1 MHIPSGMGRP
11 GHLVIKDPTTLYSV
25 GALPKFEFECNV
37 SNVNGSVF
45 RRVGYYFY
53 AFTTGIIFD
62 EVDLHF
68 LTREKVHVITLVD
81 FEEESTIDCSLYKSS
96 QSLLV

>member
-1 MHIPSGMGRP
+1 MGRP
-11 GHLVIKDPTTLYSV
+11 GHLGIKDPKTLYSV

-37 SNVNGSVF
+37 SNVNRSVF

>member
-1 MHIPSGMGRP
+1 MGRP
-11 GHLVIKDPTTLYSV
+11 GHLGIKDPKTLYSV
-25 GALPKFEFECNV
+25 GALPEEFKFKCNV
-37 SNVNGSVF
+37 SNVNRSVF
-45 RRVGYYFY
+45 GRVGYYFY

>member
-1 MHIPSGMGRP
+1 M
-11 GHLVIKDPTTLYSV
+11 
-25 GALPKFEFECNV
+25 
-37 SNVNGSVF
+37 
-45 RRVGYYFY
+45 GYYFY